1 MATNLVSNSNKNT
14 LFFTHLA
21 RKIPDFLVGRIV
33 VEEQGSMII
42 GIEFGAAAVQAC
54 SAFVQQHLQQQRNIK
69 KSL

>member
-1 MATNLVSNSNKNT
+1 
-14 LFFTHLA
+14 
-21 RKIPDFLVGRIV
+21 